1 MGTKFKRANAKQ
13 YKRVK
18 QTWRTPRGIDNKQ
31 RIRVR
36 SRPKVPRIG
45 HGTKAETR
53 NQHPTGVF
61 EALVANARE
70 LEAVTKGVAVRF
82 TSGIGVL
89 KKKALVARAKEKELK
104 VLNE

>member
-45 HGTKAETR
+45 HGTNAETR

-70 LEAVTKGVAVRF
+70 LEAVSEGTAVRF

-89 KKKALVARAKEKELK
+89 KKKALVAKAKEKGFK